1 MPIHEIRESIEMGV
15 VDLDTN
21 GFGILQKQ
29 INLRDNMSHKMLQ
42 CDIFLDNPLPAW
54 SGDAYVME
62 ILVSSTPIIYTDMPI
77 NIGTAYAYDNRAPS
91 ASNENILF
99 KQIITDDGGKYRTV
113 QEFPNRF
120 ISARPTFTWYMPK
133 LYLTVLFHSGSDP
146 DIKFY
151 NPAITMYCAVESKK
165 VSLVTYGMGVIREDH
180 IAQVGAV
187 MRNGRFIPPAR
198 NVGQS
203 YPMWKYGGVR
213 PELMISGSN
222 LANFFVNTDSQEP
235 QNTNTP
241 ARLRRMARDARE
253 MVPNLEAFGKPNTA
267 DGAIPSWVRLELFK
281 GVESGPIREQW
292 PPIKHADNGNVLTL

>member
-15 VDLDTN
+15 VELDTN

-29 INLRDNMSHKMLQ
+29 INLKDNMSHKMLQ

-54 SGDAYVME
+54 SGDAYIME
-62 ILVSSTPIIYTDMPI
+62 ILVSSSPIIYTDMPI
-77 NIGTAYAYDNRAPS
+77 NIGTLYAYGNRAPS

-99 KQIITDDGGKYRTV
+99 KQIITDDGRGVRTT

-146 DIKFY
+146 DILFF

-165 VSLVTYGMGVIREDH
+165 ASLVTYGMGVIREDH

-203 YPMWKYGGVR
+203 FPMWKYGGVR

-222 LANFFVNTDSQEP
+222 LASWFNRTDSQEAGETK
-235 QNTNTP
+235 QTL
-241 ARLRRMARDARE
+241 RLD
-253 MVPNLEAFGKPNTA
+253 
-267 DGAIPSWVRLELFK
+267 
-281 GVESGPIREQW
+281 
-292 PPIKHADNGNVLTL
+292 